1 MYVIIPYVQ
10 LYYHLNKLWKD
21 CQWNKKMLTASSV
34 KTYKKDRGFTQNR
47 LQVTIKWQLKLPSYL
62 QIKTKS

>member
-21 CQWNKKMLTASSV
+21 WEWNKKMLTASSV
-34 KTYKKDRGFTQNR
+34 KTYKKDREFTQNR

>member
-21 CQWNKKMLTASSV
+21 WERNKKMLTASSV
-34 KTYKKDRGFTQNR
+34 KTYKKDREFTQNR

>member
-10 LYYHLNKLWKD
+10 LYYHLNKPWKD
-21 CQWNKKMLTASSV
+21 WQWNKKMLTASSV
-34 KTYKKDRGFTQNR
+34 KTYKKDREFTQNR

>member
-1 MYVIIPYVQ
+1 
-10 LYYHLNKLWKD
+10 
-21 CQWNKKMLTASSV
+21 MLTASSV